1 MSTQVQLGQPA
12 YFWSGS
18 TLSFFPT
25 TGSLPKDHVYSL
37 WINNNTNVHFNLIFI
52 HTKIRGTVKLIMS
65 HLCSA
70 IGTLPYT
77 PSTALLKPQSPNN
90 SVVCELK
97 LSPMGICAM
106 ASIDTLKNWRDL
118 MQKPESPVA
127 RIQMCIMNVKEWKI
141 YTKTNTQTSI
151 VYKVTKELHTNSQHK
166 VWKALT

>member
-37 WINNNTNVHFNLIFI
+37 WINNNTNVHVILTFTY
-52 HTKIRGTVKLIMS
+52 TKIRGTAKLIMS

-77 PSTALLKPQSPNN
+77 PSTALLKPQSPSN

-97 LSPMGICAM
+97 LSHMGISAM
-106 ASIDTLKNWRDL
+106 ASIDSLKKWRDL
-118 MQKPESPVA
+118 MQKPESEVA
-127 RIQMCIMNVKEWKI
+127 RLQMCIMNVKEWKK
-141 YTKTNTQTSI
+141 YTKSNTQTSI
-151 VYKVTKELHTNSQHK
+151 V
-166 VWKALT
+166 